1 MKNGIIETAKEYSFE
16 DIKEGS
22 NEQFSVTITQDMME
36 HFYKICSDVSP
47 IHHDSD
53 IARSYGFKDCVVYGM
68 CTASFYSTLVGT
80 YLPGRRC
87 FFQECNTQF
96 LRPVYVGD
104 TITVKG
110 VVTDIN
116 AKVNCVT
123 IKAEIRNQDGVKVS
137 RAKLIVSIMGDVE

>member
-1 MKNGIIETAKEYSFE
+1 MNGIIEKAKEYCYE
-16 DIKEGS
+16 DLKEGAS
-22 NEQFSVTITQDMME
+22 EQFSVTMTQDMME
-36 HFYKICSDVSP
+36 HFFDICADVSP
-47 IHHDSD
+47 IHHDPSV
-53 IARSYGFKDCVVYGM
+53 ARNYGFKGCVVYGM

-96 LRPVYVGD
+96 LKPVYVGD

-116 AKVNCVT
+116 TKVNCVT

-137 RAKLIVSIMGDVE
+137 RAKLIVSIMEDVE